1 MLNELDEFREYTE
14 QPIYT
19 AKNKRD
25 TSYMGRF
32 TFLTLLEFEGI
43 GKIMSTVAR
52 EYLFKDGEDP
62 YEKIEYTQ
70 RSIAC
75 FSI

>member
-25 TSYMGRF
+25 PSYMG
-32 TFLTLLEFEGI
+32 LHL
-43 GKIMSTVAR
+43 
-52 EYLFKDGEDP
+52 
-62 YEKIEYTQ
+62 
-70 RSIAC
+70 
-75 FSI
+75 